1 MSKKKI
7 LTIALCAALVAALVI
22 GGSIAYFTD
31 TTEQAKNVFT
41 VGNVNIKL
49 DEGKYD
55 KTKPADEA
63 FDKNTRVLENDY
75 GTLMPGKFV
84 DKDPT
89 VTVED
94 NSEDCWLFVEL
105 ELSRY
110 VPMFQYLGNA
120 VTGFANMSAIDKSIA
135 LTDAFLRDF
144 HNADWKVMNP
154 EVMNTQPNASGAWP
168 GMITVILGYQA
179 GENGGILSAEDEVV
193 IFTKA
198 GLPADL
204 DQENASL
211 FFNTAGQPITGENTI
226 KLNITAKAIQAEG
239 IADLDAAYA
248 ALYPPTTP

>member
-7 LTIALCAALVAALVI
+7 LTIAISVALVAILVV
-22 GGSIAYFTD
+22 GASLAYFTD

-41 VGNVNIKL
+41 IGKVDIELEEPKWDANLEANN
-49 DEGKYD
+49 GKY
-55 KTKPADEA
+55 P
-63 FDKNTRVLENDY
+63 N
-75 GTLMPGKFV
+75 LMPGTYV

-89 VTVED
+89 VTVAD
-94 NSEDCWLFVEL
+94 DSEDCWLFVEL

-120 VTGFANMSAIDKSIA
+120 VDGFAAMSAIDKSIA
-135 LTDAFLRDF
+135 LTNAFLKDF

-154 EVMNTQPNASGAWP
+154 EVMNTQPDPETHAWP

-179 GENGGILSAEDEVV
+179 GDDNGILSAEDEVV

-204 DQENASL
+204 SQENASL

-248 ALYPPTTP
+248 ALYND